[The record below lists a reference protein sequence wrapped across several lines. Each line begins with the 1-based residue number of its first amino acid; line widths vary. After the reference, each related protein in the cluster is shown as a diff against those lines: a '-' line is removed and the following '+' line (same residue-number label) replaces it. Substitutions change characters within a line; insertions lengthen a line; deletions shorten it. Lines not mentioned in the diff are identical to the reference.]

1 MTARKTPAARKAPAK
16 KAPARNRPAR
26 PRIDAQPGPTST
38 PGGQLSPEERL
49 TVLEQNYAQLRAE
62 HDAVKSVIE
71 RAILAQIQQQ
81 LATNPDAQAALV
93 SSLLATQNG
102 ATQS

>member
-38 PGGQLSPEERL
+38 PERELSPEERL
-49 TVLEQNYAQLRAE
+49 TVLETNYAQLRAE
-62 HDAVKSVIE
+62 HDAIRKIIE
-71 RAILAQIQQQ
+71 QAILAQIQQQ
-81 LATNPDAQAALV
+81 LATNPDAQQALMQ
-93 SSLLATQNG
+93 SLLG
-102 ATQS
+102 ATNGTPQ

>member
-1 MTARKTPAARKAPAK
+1 MSAARKAPAK
-16 KAPARNRPAR
+16 KAAPRKRPV
-26 PRIDAQPGPTST
+26 PRVDAQPGPTST